1 MTKLLEEM
9 ISQIHQLSPEE
20 QDAIAKRHCVIASR
34 FLAELKDEQQWKSRF
49 TSTTDDQWD
58 GMAAMVRQE
67 IATGETI
74 PVMSFL
80 VDALI

>member
-34 FLAELKDEQQWKSRF
+34 FLAELQDEQQWKSRF
-49 TSTTDDQWD
+49 TSTTDEQWD
-58 GMAAMVRQE
+58 GMAAMVR
-67 IATGETI
+67 
-74 PVMSFL
+74 
-80 VDALI
+80 

>member
-34 FLAELKDEQQWKSRF
+34 FLAELQDEQQWKSRF
-49 TSTTDDQWD
+49 TTTTDDQWD
-58 GMAAMVRQE
+58 KMAAMVRQE
-67 IATGETI
+67 IVTGETV
-74 PVMSFL
+74 PMMSFL
-80 VDALI
+80 VV